1 MTSIHKA
8 VGLCRRRGTDSQQL
22 VADVLREG
30 QAFLVSAGDGT
41 VPSYKRRLTRSA
53 VR

>member
-8 VGLCRRRGTDSQQL
+8 VGLCRRRGSEGQHLITE
-22 VADVLREG
+22 VLREG
-30 QAFLVSAGDGT
+30 QEFLSGAGDGT
-41 VPSYKRRLTRSA
+41 VPSFKRRLTRSA